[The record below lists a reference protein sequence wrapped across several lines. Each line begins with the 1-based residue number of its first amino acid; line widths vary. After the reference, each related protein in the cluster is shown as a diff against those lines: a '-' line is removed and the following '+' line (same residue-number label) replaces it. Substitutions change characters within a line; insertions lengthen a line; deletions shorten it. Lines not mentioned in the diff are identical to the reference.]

1 MSIRDQIIAAND
13 IKTELVEI
21 PEWNVTILVKSMTGA
36 ERGQMLKAVT
46 TKDGQVDI
54 GKAVSDVLIFTAHD
68 PETEERIFTLADRD
82 LLNEKSGSAI
92 QRAAEVG
99 MRLSGLMP
107 ESIDEAGKDSSPMA
121 SIDSPLS

>member
-1 MSIRDQIIAAND
+1 VSIRDQIIAADD
-13 IKTELVEI
+13 IEVELVEI
-21 PEWNVTILVKSMTGA
+21 PEWNVTIMVKSMTGA

-46 TKDGQVDI
+46 NKDGQVDI
-54 GKAVSDVLIFTAHD
+54 SKAISDVLIFTAHD

-107 ESIDEAGKDSSPMA
+107 TSIDEAGKDSSPMA

>member
-1 MSIRDQIIAAND
+1 MNIRDKIIAADD
-13 IKTELVEI
+13 IQTELVEI
-21 PEWNVTILVKSMTGA
+21 PEWGVTILVKSMTGA
-36 ERGQMLKAVT
+36 ERGQMLKGVT
-46 TKDGQVDI
+46 ANGQIDI
-54 GKAVSDVLIFTAHD
+54 SKTISDVLIFTAHD

-107 ESIDEAGKDSSPMA
+107 ESIDEAGKDFSPMA

>member
-1 MSIRDQIIAAND
+1 VSIRDQIIAAND

-36 ERGQMLKAVT
+36 ERGQMLKGVT
-46 TKDGQVDI
+46 ANGQIDI
-54 GKAVSDVLIFTAHD
+54 SKTISDVLIFTAHD

-107 ESIDEAGKDSSPMA
+107 ESIDEAGKDFSPMA

>member
-1 MSIRDQIIAAND
+1 MSIRDQIIAADD
-13 IKTELVEI
+13 IKSELVEI
-21 PEWNVTILVKSMTGA
+21 PEWNVTILVKSMSGA

-46 TKDGQVDI
+46 TANGQVDI

-68 PETEERIFTLADRD
+68 PETGERIFTIEDRD
-82 LLNEKSGSAI
+82 LLNEKSGAAI

-107 ESIDEAGKDSSPMA
+107 ESIDEAGKDSSPTA
-121 SIDSPLS
+121 SIALPLS

>member
-1 MSIRDQIIAAND
+1 MSIRDQIIAADD
-13 IKTELVEI
+13 IELELVEI
-21 PEWNVTILVKSMTGA
+21 PEWGVTILVKSMTGA

-54 GKAVSDVLIFTAHD
+54 SKAISDVLIFTAHD

-82 LLNEKSGSAI
+82 LLNEKSGAAI
-92 QRAAEVG
+92 QKAAEVG

-107 ESIDEAGKDSSPMA
+107 TSIDESGKDSLPMA

>member
-36 ERGQMLKAVT
+36 ERGQMLKGVT
-46 TKDGQVDI
+46 ANGQIDI
-54 GKAVSDVLIFTAHD
+54 SKTISDVLIFTAHD

-107 ESIDEAGKDSSPMA
+107 ESIDEAGKDFSPMA